1 MSQLKLAEET
11 CIVDGPDSDTR
22 TICVDLQ
29 QTLLVPCLQ
38 VSSVYYKRN
47 MALYYLCIYELNLKL
62 APFLCAKCISCSL
75 SPPLVSSSVWLLLS
89 VMKKRVTDKVRLA
102 LCQWLVVDWTCHIS
116 CLFLGVVVVEDGGGV
131 GWL

>member
-1 MSQLKLAEET
+1 MVVLLQLALFCVQNVSPALSQLIERHF
-11 CIVDGPDSDTR
+11 C
-22 TICVDLQ
+22 C
-29 QTLLVPCLQ
+29 
-38 VSSVYYKRN
+38 
-47 MALYYLCIYELNLKL
+47 
-62 APFLCAKCISCSL
+62 